1 MEIETD
7 SFFNYG
13 FAKGIRPD
21 PDYTVDEW
29 ADAHR
34 ILSSVS
40 SSEPGPWQTSRVPY
54 LREIMRCLSPSHPCE
69 RVILMKGAQIG
80 GTECGNNWMGFV
92 IHHTPGPML
101 IVNPTVEMAKRTSK
115 MRIDPAID
123 NCPSL
128 RELVKSPRTR
138 DSGNTVLMKEFP
150 GGVLVLTGANSAVG
164 LRSMPVRYLFLDEVD
179 GYPNDAGD
187 EGDPVDLAI
196 QRTATFSNR
205 KIFLASTPTL
215 KNYSRIEKAFL
226 EGDQRYFF
234 VPCPFCGTMQTLKWA
249 NIKFESGHPETA
261 CYECEKCK
269 SLWQDYQ
276 KAEILQKGEWIAT
289 APDRSNGKIVSFHLS
304 SLYSPHGWT
313 SWGDIASEFVK
324 VHKDPARLQV
334 WTNTKLAETWEDQ
347 SGESIDP
354 TGLMSRRENYGP
366 RIPMNVVILTCGV
379 DVQDDR
385 LELEIVGWGK
395 DEESWSIDY
404 HVLHGDPST
413 PQLWDDLDSI
423 LQRTYEHERNIAPMP
438 IAATCIDSGGHYTDH
453 VITFCGERLHQ
464 RVFAIK
470 GSSSGFGVPI
480 FPARASQ
487 NKRLKKPVYVIGVN
501 DAKQTLMQRLRIKE
515 PGPGCWHF
523 PIDRD
528 AEWFTQV
535 TAEVIKTR
543 MVKGRPVREWV
554 PRTEGHPCEALD
566 CRVYAFAALRGL
578 MRNWKFD
585 LNAAFERL
593 QSYPLRNGQIPTS
606 NGGNQT
612 ATSPIV
618 RSRVRSKGISL

>member
-179 GYPNDAGD
+179 GYPNDTGD

-196 QRTATFSNR
+196 QRTATYKPQSESGSSKDLYIRMVLGFSEAPNIDIYINPHNSVVSSDKFEALQLKLDDYALKDFSNAAEHQ
-205 KIFLASTPTL
+205 KLPGLQGGNTT
-215 KNYSRIEKAFL
+215 E
-226 EGDQRYFF
+226 RY
-234 VPCPFCGTMQTLKWA
+234 
-249 NIKFESGHPETA
+249 
-261 CYECEKCK
+261 
-269 SLWQDYQ
+269 
-276 KAEILQKGEWIAT
+276 
-289 APDRSNGKIVSFHLS
+289 HLS
-304 SLYSPHGWT
+304 KH
-313 SWGDIASEFVK
+313 E
-324 VHKDPARLQV
+324 
-334 WTNTKLAETWEDQ
+334 Q
-347 SGESIDP
+347 S
-354 TGLMSRRENYGP
+354 T
-366 RIPMNVVILTCGV
+366 V
-379 DVQDDR
+379 
-385 LELEIVGWGK
+385 
-395 DEESWSIDY
+395 
-404 HVLHGDPST
+404 
-413 PQLWDDLDSI
+413 
-423 LQRTYEHERNIAPMP
+423 
-438 IAATCIDSGGHYTDH
+438 
-453 VITFCGERLHQ
+453 
-464 RVFAIK
+464 
-470 GSSSGFGVPI
+470 
-480 FPARASQ
+480 
-487 NKRLKKPVYVIGVN
+487 
-501 DAKQTLMQRLRIKE
+501 
-515 PGPGCWHF
+515 
-523 PIDRD
+523 
-528 AEWFTQV
+528 
-535 TAEVIKTR
+535 
-543 MVKGRPVREWV
+543 
-554 PRTEGHPCEALD
+554 
-566 CRVYAFAALRGL
+566 
-578 MRNWKFD
+578 
-585 LNAAFERL
+585 
-593 QSYPLRNGQIPTS
+593 
-606 NGGNQT
+606 
-612 ATSPIV
+612 
-618 RSRVRSKGISL
+618 ISLKSF